1 MQVDIT
7 AKSISRAVCWNLEE
21 STAEVNEPMT
31 LTFTYTVTM
40 ETILLQD
47 ITKHRTYRITLN

>member
-21 STAEVNEPMT
+21 STAGVNEPMT

-47 ITKHRTYRITLN
+47 ITKH